1 MLATLIL
8 PLLELAIVPLFQ
20 AGGCY
25 EPKFGTRHENVLGL
39 VVALAQMPP
48 ILQFLASLDHNTY
61 YGHTDNNFADP
72 VCAASF
78 LDCPWYSL
86 KN

>member
-1 MLATLIL
+1 ML

-39 VVALAQMPP
+39 VVALAQNAPYITISRLIGP
-48 ILQFLASLDHNTY
+48 
-61 YGHTDNNFADP
+61 
-72 VCAASF
+72 
-78 LDCPWYSL
+78 
-86 KN
+86 